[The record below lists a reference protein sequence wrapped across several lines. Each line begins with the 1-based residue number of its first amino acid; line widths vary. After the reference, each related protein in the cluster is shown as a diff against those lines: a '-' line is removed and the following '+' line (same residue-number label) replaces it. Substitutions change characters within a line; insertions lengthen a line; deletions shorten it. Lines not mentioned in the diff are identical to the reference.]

1 MKNIVT
7 NNQIDFKFA
16 DPAMNQ
22 FATFVVEKFTNL
34 DQKVSML
41 DSKVNNLD
49 QKVNV
54 LDTKVSNLD
63 QKVNHTG
70 ILIEGMNDKIDLLAE
85 GFNAHSEKLDLHTEM
100 LEKLGTDVQYLK
112 DVTPAH
118 TDMIHE
124 TKNNVKK
131 LENRVRILET
141 A

>member
-1 MKNIVT
+1 MKNIAT
-7 NNQIDFKFA
+7 NNQIDFRFA

-34 DQKVSML
+34 DQKISTL
-41 DSKVNNLD
+41 DNKVN
-49 QKVNV
+49 
-54 LDTKVSNLD
+54 NLD